1 MTRFT
6 HQLSPKIAQK
16 ISIAGDTLGLIY
28 FNGRIDWI
36 FEDWDT
42 DSFSEIIF
50 NLKDGGRDKM
60 RDSRTRSREKTI
72 IWFPAKGWS
81 RDMSHRADEIRHLGK
96 WK

>member
-1 MTRFT
+1 MTQFT
-6 HQLSPKIAQK
+6 HQLSPKIAQT
-16 ISIAGDTLGLIY
+16 ISIAGDTLGLIHIY
-28 FNGRIDWI
+28 GRIDWI

-60 RDSRTRSREKTI
+60 RDSRTRFR
-72 IWFPAKGWS
+72 AKQLTEGWS